1 LIIIGFAI
9 ILCLFSRNFLF
20 LILIFLSGINIHL
33 RRPVLNSA
41 LNKKMIYQCVVIS
54 EDQRDEKIRL
64 RLHIKKAIIN
74 RDTISI
80 SLYADHYTY
89 QKDDYLGKTL
99 TIKGRLICGAM
110 PHQSNLLIGNII
122 NKDYSLSFA
131 GRVFNVVYRYI
142 NKIINRSLN
151 PDYIPIAQG
160 LILGGSSRLNPEL
173 KNVFARAGVLHILAV
188 SGLHTGFILAIL
200 GTIFMPLPISSKIKF
215 FLIIILLLFYAGITG
230 FRPSVLRAFLMAF
243 LFGLSF
249 ILQRQVDAIHIVN
262 MSALILLLFNPFMLF
277 DTGAQLSFGAVYGIV
292 YLLPKINAV
301 VLKNIKISILKPI
314 LWSMATSFSA
324 QVFVSPFLIYYFNQ
338 LPTLAV
344 FSNLLIVPISSLIIY
359 LLFFLIFISLISV
372 QVLNVIS
379 FFINYIIWLLEK
391 IAGFF
396 SSIPFSSLS
405 INLSP
410 ILLFLFFLIF
420 YRRMRKITI
429 YSICI
434 IAIISSLC
442 SLIPVSSIKMTNN
455 TALITL
461 PNKENIL
468 IYNGSA
474 NFLENMEIEEVDY
487 LIAQKKLIRYKKE
500 FIPLPGDFYIKKIR
514 IGDFSIAIDDEVVI
528 YWHRYKFILPDEGY
542 EDRIKNIIL
551 GDRGVYQFLSLK
563 DSWLDRFLTDIKTD
577 FGCFIAY
584 F

>member
-1 LIIIGFAI
+1 MAIIISF
-9 ILCLFSRNFLF
+9 FSKKFLF
-20 LILIFLSGINIHL
+20 LILIVLSGINIHL
-33 RRPVLNSA
+33 RRPVLDSA
-41 LNKKMIYQCVVIS
+41 LNKKMIYQCVVIG
-54 EDQRDEKIRL
+54 EDQKDERIRL

-74 RDTISI
+74 RDTMSI
-80 SLYADHYTY
+80 SVYADHYTY

-99 TIKGRLICGAM
+99 TIKGRLICRPM
-110 PHQSNLLIGNII
+110 PHQSNLLIGSII

-131 GRVFNVVYRYI
+131 GRIFNAVYGYI
-142 NKIINRSLN
+142 NRVIKHSLN

-160 LILGGSSRLNPEL
+160 LILGGSSRLSPEL

-200 GTIFMPLPISSKIKF
+200 GTIFMPIPISPKIKF
-215 FLIIILLLFYAGITG
+215 FLIIVLLLFYAGITG
-230 FRPSVLRAFLMAF
+230 FRPSVIRASIMAF

-249 ILQRQVDAIHIVN
+249 ILQRQVDAVHIVN
-262 MSALILLLFNPFMLF
+262 MSALILLLLNPFMLF
-277 DTGAQLSFGAVYGIV
+277 DIGAQLSFGAVYGIV
-292 YLLPKINAV
+292 YLLPKLKDA

-344 FSNLLIVPISSLIIY
+344 FSNLLIVPIASLIIY
-359 LLFFLIFISLISV
+359 LLFFLIFISLISAPA
-372 QVLNVIS
+372 LNLIS
-379 FFINYIIWLLEK
+379 FFLNHIIWLLEK

-410 ILLFLFFLIF
+410 ILLFLFFFIF
-420 YRRMRKITI
+420 YRKTRKVAI
-429 YSICI
+429 YSIFI

-442 SLIPVSSIKMTNN
+442 PLIPVSSIKIANN

-468 IYNGSA
+468 IYKGRTNL
-474 NFLENMEIEEVDY
+474 LENMEIKEVDY
-487 LIAQKKLIRYKKE
+487 LFAQKKLIRYKKE
-500 FIPLPGDFYIKKIR
+500 FIPLPGDFHIKKIR
-514 IGDFSIAIDDEVVI
+514 IGDFSIALEDEVAI
-528 YWHRYKFILPDEGY
+528 YWRQNKYILPEEGY
-542 EDRIKNIIL
+542 ENRIKNIIL

-563 DSWLDRFLTDIKTD
+563 DSWLDGFLTDIKTG
-577 FGCFIAY
+577 FGYFIAY